1 MRDALILINVSGMS
15 ASLIKSEHPM
25 LSWPYDDD
33 DDDDDENEEEEYGF

>member
-1 MRDALILINVSGMS
+1 MRDTLILINVSGIS

-33 DDDDDENEEEEYGF
+33 DDENEEEEYGF